1 MKYIGPGKKRS
12 NQKCVAAEAFATP
25 RGGGS
30 KESYCASG
38 IRIHDTFSLFVDT
51 MTYWGVPKGEFE
63 INMAPK
69 GRVILVYWKVRT
81 GRFFLGMFKAM
92 VFAAA
97 EYRVICR

>member
-1 MKYIGPGKKRS
+1 
-12 NQKCVAAEAFATP
+12 
-25 RGGGS
+25 
-30 KESYCASG
+30 
-38 IRIHDTFSLFVDT
+38 

-69 GRVILVYWKVRT
+69 GRMILVYWKVRT